1 MIDNIFNSLSVWA
14 NLLGAL
20 SGVILSIYIGLIS
33 LIFNERKQ
41 ITIEEDRLRKQLERM
56 GLSNQIDNNISFSD
70 FITSNE
76 ILKEIV
82 NLVKNDALIVTISIN
97 SLNEYYYQ
105 YSIIKEKSIENKP
118 DSKLLTH
125 FTIDNFKH
133 LEGLYGNYIRS
144 NKILHKYLSFEIP
157 LRIISLLS
165 LFAIGSLVTA
175 SIFGLFTLEIFS
187 FIFFLLSLAILL
199 ELVIFVFKY
208 IRVTVLS
215 EIDSPKIPSYSY
227 NITRYLIYTVFI
239 IVLSIIIGYTNNQKV
254 ITDKNPI
261 KNNSTDSIPIID
273 SAAEKKDTITSKP
286 SFDKLKR
293 IEQKKDSN
301 SLIPIVDTLDIKK
314 EESFNNE

>member
-1 MIDNIFNSLSVWA
+1 MIDNIFNSLSIWA

-20 SGVILSIYIGLIS
+20 SGVILTIYIGLIS
-33 LIFNERKQ
+33 LIFNEKKQ
-41 ITIEEDRLRKQLERM
+41 NSIEKDRLGEQLDRM
-56 GLSNQIDNNISFSD
+56 GLTIQSDNIFSFHGFIIGNKIIEKLIKLVNTDALGYDISF
-70 FITSNE
+70 
-76 ILKEIV
+76 
-82 NLVKNDALIVTISIN
+82 N

-105 YSIIKEKSIENKP
+105 FGRIKENCIKHSP
-118 DSKLLTH
+118 DSKLLTQLSM
-125 FTIDNFKH
+125 DNFLH
-133 LEGLYGNYIRS
+133 LEELFGCYLRS
-144 NKILHKYLSFEIP
+144 NKILGKYISFEIP

-199 ELVIFVFKY
+199 ELVIFVFKH

-239 IVLSIIIGYTNNQKV
+239 IILSIIIGYTNNQKV
-254 ITDKNPI
+254 LTDKNPI

-273 SAAEKKDTITSKP
+273 SAAEKKDTITSKTN
-286 SFDKLKR
+286 FDTLTR

-301 SLIPIVDTLDIKK
+301 SLIPIVDTLDTKK